1 MSREAGAAQFSSF
14 YDRITVTTGTHSAE
28 GCANTAWGHKS
39 ALETEI
45 LCARLLWS
53 PCAFVKSVCKTLEMP
68 FAFGIFIPSF
78 VGMKQRWGT
87 GLQSSCAQVHKQSLL
102 ILCCLG
108 LGGQELWGWS
118 CSVCCSTHG
127 LERDSDSLL
136 KTGNGP

>member
-1 MSREAGAAQFSSF
+1 MSTEVGAAQFSSF

-28 GCANTAWGHKS
+28 DCANTAWGHKS

-78 VGMKQRWGT
+78 VGMKQR
-87 GLQSSCAQVHKQSLL
+87 
-102 ILCCLG
+102 
-108 LGGQELWGWS
+108 GGQDSKAAVPRCTSKASLFSAAWGWVGRS
-118 CSVCCSTHG
+118 CGAGVAVSAAAHTDWRETVT
-127 LERDSDSLL
+127 
-136 KTGNGP
+136 PY